1 LQKKTGIKLLW
12 GTANLF
18 THKRYMN
25 GAASNPDLKAFANAC
40 AQVKK
45 CMEITNELNGEN
57 YVFWGGREG
66 YQSLLNTNLRFI

>member
-1 LQKKTGIKLLW
+1 
-12 GTANLF
+12 
-18 THKRYMN
+18 MN